1 VRLDRLPLKAR
12 AGIIAGCFLLV
23 GAVGYMDAHTPHV
36 AFSIFYVIPIVVAA
50 WSGNRLASVIFAV
63 ASDFTGLLADMTS
76 NEVQRVYAYT
86 NFGFRLVLFLL
97 VALLVSRLKEMMG
110 REQKLMELE
119 REAAERLQELN
130 TMKDALMRS
139 VVVDAREPLS
149 DIYARIVTLGFDLP
163 TLTESD
169 TREVLS
175 EIADATRRLADL
187 VSNLTPPQHAAP
199 STGSSSDVDVS
210 A

>member
-1 VRLDRLPLKAR
+1 VRIDRLPWKAR
-12 AGIIAGCFLLV
+12 AAIMAGCFVLV
-23 GAVGYMDAHTPHV
+23 GAVGYIDAHNPHV
-36 AFSIFYVIPIVVAA
+36 AFSIFYVVPIVVAA
-50 WSGNRLASVIFAV
+50 WCSNRVTSIAFALAS
-63 ASDFTGLLADMTS
+63 DCTGLLADITS
-76 NEVQRVYAYT
+76 HSVQRVYAYT
-86 NFGFRLVLFLL
+86 NFGFRLVLFLM

-110 REQKLMELE
+110 REQQLMELE
-119 REAAERLQELN
+119 RDAAERMQELN
-130 TMKDALMRS
+130 VMKDALMRS

-169 TREVLS
+169 AREVLS

-187 VSNLTPPQHAAP
+187 VSNLTPPQHVTP
-199 STGSSSDVDVS
+199 SIGSSSDVDVS